1 MNFKPDLSVRFAG
14 VLFSS
19 PVIAASGTYGTKE
32 FSRISGFDPRRL
44 GAQMTKGITK
54 DGRKGNEQP
63 RTVEAEGGMINSIGL
78 EGPSAKVVIAER
90 IPFMAQFGQVIVN
103 ISGNTLEEYVELAM
117 MLNDVPGVE
126 ALEVN
131 VSCPNLHAGG
141 NTPFGA
147 SPQAVAEVTAA
158 IRPVTKLPLIVKL
171 TPNVNEIAPIALAA
185 QEAGADGI
193 SLINTVKRQ
202 YAGNRIGGLS
212 GPPIKQLALRMVREV
227 ADVVRVPILGMG
239 GISTLQ
245 DIFDF
250 FQVGATA
257 VAVGTAN
264 FKNPLVMMELIDQLE
279 KYCEEHGLANID
291 QVKEKI
297 RGGKG

>member
-14 VLFSS
+14 VLFCS
-19 PVIAASGTYGTKE
+19 PVIGASGTYGTKE
-32 FSRISGFDPRRL
+32 FSRIRDFDPRRL
-44 GAQMTKGITK
+44 GAQVTKGITK
-54 DGRKGNEQP
+54 DGRKGNPQQ

-90 IPFMAQFGQVIVN
+90 IPFMAQFGPVIVN
-103 ISGNTLEEYVELAM
+103 ISGNTLQEYVELAM
-117 MLNDVPGVE
+117 MLNGVPGVV

-131 VSCPNLHAGG
+131 VSCPNIHAGG

-147 SPQAVAEVTAA
+147 TPQAVFEVTAV
-158 IRPVTKLPLIVKL
+158 IRPVTKLILIDKL
-171 TPNVNEIAPIALAA
+171 TPNVKEIAPIALAA

-227 ADVVRVPILGMG
+227 AEVVSVPIIGSG
-239 GISTLQ
+239 GINTLQ

-250 FQVGATA
+250 FKAGATA

-264 FKNPLVMMELIDQLE
+264 FRNPLIIMELIDQLE
-279 KYCEEHGLANID
+279 RYCLEHGLANIY

-297 RGGKG
+297 KGGK